1 MSIFDSFERKHDYLV
16 CVDSDGCVMDTM
28 NCKHFHCFGP
38 CMVTEWG
45 LEEWKEEILDR
56 WNVINLFSMTRGIN
70 RFKGLAMA
78 LGEIDKQ
85 YKPITGIAALQHWAD
100 TAPAL
105 SNDAVAKMAAEA
117 TDADAKL
124 VFEKALSWS
133 KAVNTAIVKL
143 DESLKV
149 PYNGAKEGLAAAHT
163 FADVA
168 MVSSANRD
176 AVEEEWGKFG
186 LLEHTDIVLA
196 QDVGSKAACI
206 KEMLKFGYD
215 VNKVVMIGDAP
226 GDCDAAEKN
235 GVHYYPILVNHEKES
250 WDEAIAVAFGKLMGR
265 SQTFIGAVVG
275 NLQCFIQLHNGS
287 VDCLGPV
294 QSLGQHQLGIGV
306 FRSGRSLGSTVVGQS
321 RSGIS
326 PVDQCIHT
334 GNFGILAV
342 DLLQCHGQSLETVD
356 AAGHGEQVDDIPAV
370 QNLILPLFQA
380 PLGDHTGTEAVK
392 MLAIHGVHDAAVR
405 VYTDQVVV
413 LSFKGIKNRHSYTF
427 PAITYGYRTCRS
439 MRRWGQCP

>member
-38 CMVTEWG
+38 CMVAEWD
-45 LEEWKEEILDR
+45 LQEWKEPILER

-85 YKPITGIAALQHWAD
+85 YKPIAGIAALQHWVEV
-100 TAPAL
+100 APAL
-105 SNDAVAKMAAEA
+105 SNDGVAKAAAEA

-133 KAVNTAIVKL
+133 KAVNAAIVKL

-149 PYNGAKEGLAAAHT
+149 PYDGAKEGLAAAHA

-215 VNKVVMIGDAP
+215 IDKVVMVGDAP

-250 WDEAIAVAFGKLMGR
+250 WDEAIAVAFGKLQSGDY
-265 SQTFIGAVVG
+265 SEYGAEMKQKF
-275 NLQCFIQLHNGS
+275 L
-287 VDCLGPV
+287 
-294 QSLGQHQLGIGV
+294 
-306 FRSGRSLGSTVVGQS
+306 
-321 RSGIS
+321 
-326 PVDQCIHT
+326 
-334 GNFGILAV
+334 
-342 DLLQCHGQSLETVD
+342 
-356 AAGHGEQVDDIPAV
+356 
-370 QNLILPLFQA
+370 QNL
-380 PLGDHTGTEAVK
+380 GG
-392 MLAIHGVHDAAVR
+392 
-405 VYTDQVVV
+405 
-413 LSFKGIKNRHSYTF
+413 
-427 PAITYGYRTCRS
+427 
-439 MRRWGQCP
+439 

>member
-1 MSIFDSFERKHDYLV
+1 MSIFDTFERKHDYLV
-16 CVDSDGCVMDTM
+16 CVDSDGCVMNTM

-45 LEEWKEEILDR
+45 LEEWQGEILDR

-85 YKPITGIAALQHWAD
+85 YKSIAGIEALQHWAA

-105 SNDAVAKMAAEA
+105 SNDAVAKAAAEA
-117 TDADAKL
+117 EDPDAKL
-124 VFEKALSWS
+124 VLEKALSWS

-143 DESLKV
+143 DEALKI
-149 PYNGAKEGLAAAHT
+149 PYEGAKEGLAAAHA

-176 AVEEEWGKFG
+176 AVEDEWGKFG

-206 KEMLKFGYD
+206 AGMLKFGYD
-215 VNKVVMIGDAP
+215 PAKVVMIGDAP

-250 WDEAIAVAFGKLMGR
+250 WDEAIAVAFSKLQSGEYAEY
-265 SQTFIGAVVG
+265 GAVKKKEF
-275 NLQCFIQLHNGS
+275 L
-287 VDCLGPV
+287 
-294 QSLGQHQLGIGV
+294 
-306 FRSGRSLGSTVVGQS
+306 
-321 RSGIS
+321 
-326 PVDQCIHT
+326 
-334 GNFGILAV
+334 
-342 DLLQCHGQSLETVD
+342 
-356 AAGHGEQVDDIPAV
+356 
-370 QNLILPLFQA
+370 QNL
-380 PLGDHTGTEAVK
+380 GG
-392 MLAIHGVHDAAVR
+392 
-405 VYTDQVVV
+405 
-413 LSFKGIKNRHSYTF
+413 
-427 PAITYGYRTCRS
+427 
-439 MRRWGQCP
+439 

>member
-38 CMVTEWG
+38 CMVAEWG
-45 LEEWKEEILDR
+45 LEEWKDEILER

-78 LGEIDKQ
+78 LGEIHEK
-85 YKPITGIAALQHWAD
+85 YTPIAGIAALQHWAD

-105 SNDAVAKMAAEA
+105 SNDAVAKAAEA
-117 TDADAKL
+117 ADGEAKL
-124 VFEKALSWS
+124 VLQKALAWS
-133 KAVNTAIVKL
+133 KAVNAAIVAL

-149 PYNGAKEGLAAAHT
+149 PYNGAKEGLAAAHA

-186 LLEHTDIVLA
+186 LLAHTDIVLA

-206 KEMLKFGYD
+206 AEMLKFGYD
-215 VNKVVMIGDAP
+215 PQKVVMIGDAP

-250 WDEAIAVAFGKLMGR
+250 WDEAINLAFAKL
-265 SQTFIGAVVG
+265 
-275 NLQCFIQLHNGS
+275 
-287 VDCLGPV
+287 
-294 QSLGQHQLGIGV
+294 
-306 FRSGRSLGSTVVGQS
+306 RSGDYAPYGAEKKQAFLRNLGG
-321 RSGIS
+321 
-326 PVDQCIHT
+326 
-334 GNFGILAV
+334 
-342 DLLQCHGQSLETVD
+342 
-356 AAGHGEQVDDIPAV
+356 
-370 QNLILPLFQA
+370 
-380 PLGDHTGTEAVK
+380 
-392 MLAIHGVHDAAVR
+392 
-405 VYTDQVVV
+405 
-413 LSFKGIKNRHSYTF
+413 
-427 PAITYGYRTCRS
+427 
-439 MRRWGQCP
+439 

>member
-1 MSIFDSFERKHDYLV
+1 MSIFDSFVKKHDYLV

-78 LGEIDKQ
+78 LGEINEK
-85 YKPITGIAALQHWAD
+85 YKPIVGIAALQHWAD

-105 SNDAVAKMAAEA
+105 SNDEVAKAAAEA
-117 TDADAKL
+117 TDPDAKL
-124 VFEKALSWS
+124 VLSKALSWS
-133 KAVNTAIVKL
+133 KAVNAAIVDL

-206 KEMLKFGYD
+206 AAMLKFGYD
-215 VNKVVMIGDAP
+215 VNKVVMVGDAP

-250 WDEAIAVAFGKLMGR
+250 WDEAIAVAFDKLQSGDYAEY
-265 SQTFIGAVVG
+265 GAQKKQEFLR
-275 NLQCFIQLHNGS
+275 NLG
-287 VDCLGPV
+287 G
-294 QSLGQHQLGIGV
+294 
-306 FRSGRSLGSTVVGQS
+306 
-321 RSGIS
+321 
-326 PVDQCIHT
+326 
-334 GNFGILAV
+334 
-342 DLLQCHGQSLETVD
+342 
-356 AAGHGEQVDDIPAV
+356 
-370 QNLILPLFQA
+370 
-380 PLGDHTGTEAVK
+380 
-392 MLAIHGVHDAAVR
+392 
-405 VYTDQVVV
+405 
-413 LSFKGIKNRHSYTF
+413 
-427 PAITYGYRTCRS
+427 
-439 MRRWGQCP
+439 

>member
-45 LEEWKEEILDR
+45 LEEWKDEILDR

-78 LGEIDKQ
+78 LSEINEK
-85 YKPITGIAALQHWAD
+85 YTTITGVAALQHWAD

-105 SNDAVAKMAAEA
+105 SNDAVAKAAD
-117 TDADAKL
+117 DASDPDAKL
-124 VFEKALSWS
+124 VLQKALSWS
-133 KAVNTAIVKL
+133 KAVNAAIVEL
-143 DESLKV
+143 SEELKV

-206 KEMLKFGYD
+206 AEMLKFGYD
-215 VNKVVMIGDAP
+215 TKNVVMIGDAP

-235 GVHYYPILVNHEKES
+235 GVWYFPILVNHEKSS
-250 WDEAIAVAFGKLMGR
+250 WDEAIAVAFGKLQNGEYAEYEAKKKKE
-265 SQTFIGAVVG
+265 FLA
-275 NLQCFIQLHNGS
+275 NLG
-287 VDCLGPV
+287 G
-294 QSLGQHQLGIGV
+294 
-306 FRSGRSLGSTVVGQS
+306 
-321 RSGIS
+321 
-326 PVDQCIHT
+326 
-334 GNFGILAV
+334 
-342 DLLQCHGQSLETVD
+342 
-356 AAGHGEQVDDIPAV
+356 
-370 QNLILPLFQA
+370 
-380 PLGDHTGTEAVK
+380 
-392 MLAIHGVHDAAVR
+392 
-405 VYTDQVVV
+405 
-413 LSFKGIKNRHSYTF
+413 
-427 PAITYGYRTCRS
+427 
-439 MRRWGQCP
+439 

>member
-1 MSIFDSFERKHDYLV
+1 MSIFDTFERKHDYLV

-28 NCKHFHCFGP
+28 NCKHFNCFGP

-45 LEEWKEEILDR
+45 LEQWKEEILDR

-78 LGEIDKQ
+78 LKEIDGK
-85 YKPITGIAALQHWAD
+85 YTRIAGVDALVHWAD

-105 SNDAVAKMAAEA
+105 SNDGAAKAAEA
-117 TDADAKL
+117 AEDADAKL
-124 VFEKALSWS
+124 VLTKALNWS
-133 KAVNTAIVKL
+133 KAVNAAIVEL

-149 PYNGAKEGLAAAHT
+149 PYDGAKEGLAAAHQ

-215 VNKVVMIGDAP
+215 LDKVVMVGDAP

-235 GVHYYPILVNHEKES
+235 GVYYYPILVNHEKAS
-250 WDEAIAVAFGKLMGR
+250 WDEAIAVAFGKLQSGEYAEY
-265 SQTFIGAVVG
+265 GAEMKQKF
-275 NLQCFIQLHNGS
+275 L
-287 VDCLGPV
+287 
-294 QSLGQHQLGIGV
+294 
-306 FRSGRSLGSTVVGQS
+306 
-321 RSGIS
+321 
-326 PVDQCIHT
+326 
-334 GNFGILAV
+334 
-342 DLLQCHGQSLETVD
+342 
-356 AAGHGEQVDDIPAV
+356 
-370 QNLILPLFQA
+370 QNL
-380 PLGDHTGTEAVK
+380 GG
-392 MLAIHGVHDAAVR
+392 
-405 VYTDQVVV
+405 
-413 LSFKGIKNRHSYTF
+413 
-427 PAITYGYRTCRS
+427 
-439 MRRWGQCP
+439 

>member
-1 MSIFDSFERKHDYLV
+1 MSIFDSFEKKHDYLV

-38 CMVTEWG
+38 CMVDEWELG
-45 LEEWKEEILDR
+45 EWKDAILDR

-78 LGEIDKQ
+78 LSEIHEQ
-85 YKPITGIAALQHWAD
+85 YTPIAGIEALRHWAD

-105 SNDAVAKMAAEA
+105 SNDAVAKAADEA
-117 TDADAKL
+117 SDPDAKL
-124 VFEKALSWS
+124 VLGKALSWS
-133 KAVNTAIVKL
+133 KAVNAAIVQL

-149 PYNGAKEGLAAAHT
+149 PYNGAKEGLAAAHN

-206 KEMLKFGYD
+206 AEMLKFGYD
-215 VNKVVMIGDAP
+215 PAKVVMVGDAP

-250 WDEAIAVAFGKLMGR
+250 WDEAIAVAFGKLQDG
-265 SQTFIGAVVG
+265 SYAAYGAEKKQEFLR
-275 NLQCFIQLHNGS
+275 NLG
-287 VDCLGPV
+287 G
-294 QSLGQHQLGIGV
+294 
-306 FRSGRSLGSTVVGQS
+306 
-321 RSGIS
+321 
-326 PVDQCIHT
+326 
-334 GNFGILAV
+334 
-342 DLLQCHGQSLETVD
+342 
-356 AAGHGEQVDDIPAV
+356 
-370 QNLILPLFQA
+370 
-380 PLGDHTGTEAVK
+380 
-392 MLAIHGVHDAAVR
+392 
-405 VYTDQVVV
+405 
-413 LSFKGIKNRHSYTF
+413 
-427 PAITYGYRTCRS
+427 
-439 MRRWGQCP
+439 

>member
-1 MSIFDSFERKHDYLV
+1 MSIFDTFERKHDYLV

-38 CMVTEWG
+38 CMVTEWS
-45 LEEWKEEILDR
+45 LEQWKDEILER
-56 WNVINLFSMTRGIN
+56 WNEINLFSMTRGIN

-78 LGEIDKQ
+78 LGEINEK

-105 SNDAVAKMAAEA
+105 SNDAVAKAAAEA
-117 TDADAKL
+117 TDPDAKL
-124 VFEKALSWS
+124 VFGKALSWS
-133 KAVNTAIVKL
+133 KAVNAAIVDL

-149 PYNGAKEGLAAAHT
+149 PYDGAKEGLAAAHV

-206 KEMLKFGYD
+206 KDMLKFGYD
-215 VNKVVMIGDAP
+215 LDKVVMVGDAP

-250 WDEAIAVAFGKLMGR
+250 WDEAIAVGFGKLQSGEYAEY
-265 SQTFIGAVVG
+265 GAQKKREF
-275 NLQCFIQLHNGS
+275 L
-287 VDCLGPV
+287 
-294 QSLGQHQLGIGV
+294 
-306 FRSGRSLGSTVVGQS
+306 
-321 RSGIS
+321 
-326 PVDQCIHT
+326 
-334 GNFGILAV
+334 
-342 DLLQCHGQSLETVD
+342 
-356 AAGHGEQVDDIPAV
+356 
-370 QNLILPLFQA
+370 QNL
-380 PLGDHTGTEAVK
+380 GG
-392 MLAIHGVHDAAVR
+392 
-405 VYTDQVVV
+405 
-413 LSFKGIKNRHSYTF
+413 
-427 PAITYGYRTCRS
+427 
-439 MRRWGQCP
+439 

>member
-1 MSIFDSFERKHDYLV
+1 MSIFDTFERKHDYLV

-28 NCKHFHCFGP
+28 NCKHFNCFGP
-38 CMVTEWG
+38 CMVAEWG
-45 LEEWKEEILDR
+45 LEEWKDEILDR

-78 LGEIDKQ
+78 LGEINEK
-85 YKPITGIAALQHWAD
+85 YTKIVGIEALQHWAD

-105 SNDAVAKMAAEA
+105 SNDGAAKAAAEA
-117 TDADAKL
+117 EDEVTKL
-124 VFEKALSWS
+124 VLTKALNWS
-133 KAVNTAIVKL
+133 KAVNAAIVEL

-149 PYNGAKEGLAAAHT
+149 PYDGAKEGLAAAHE

-215 VNKVVMIGDAP
+215 LDKVVMVGDAP

-250 WDEAIAVAFGKLMGR
+250 WDEAIAVAFGKLQSGEYAAY
-265 SQTFIGAVVG
+265 GAEMKQKF
-275 NLQCFIQLHNGS
+275 L
-287 VDCLGPV
+287 
-294 QSLGQHQLGIGV
+294 
-306 FRSGRSLGSTVVGQS
+306 
-321 RSGIS
+321 
-326 PVDQCIHT
+326 
-334 GNFGILAV
+334 
-342 DLLQCHGQSLETVD
+342 
-356 AAGHGEQVDDIPAV
+356 
-370 QNLILPLFQA
+370 QNL
-380 PLGDHTGTEAVK
+380 GG
-392 MLAIHGVHDAAVR
+392 
-405 VYTDQVVV
+405 
-413 LSFKGIKNRHSYTF
+413 
-427 PAITYGYRTCRS
+427 
-439 MRRWGQCP
+439 

>member
-78 LGEIDKQ
+78 LGEINEK
-85 YKPITGIAALQHWAD
+85 YRPIEGIAHLQHWAD

-105 SNDAVAKMAAEA
+105 SNDAVAAAAANAECTEA
-117 TDADAKL
+117 KI

-133 KAVNTAIVKL
+133 KAVNASIVKL
-143 DESLKV
+143 PEELKV
-149 PYNGAKEGLAAAHT
+149 PYEGAKEGLAAAHT

-206 KEMLKFGYD
+206 AEMLKFGYD
-215 VNKVVMIGDAP
+215 PRKVVMVGDAP

-235 GVHYYPILVNHEKES
+235 GVWYYPILVNHEKSS
-250 WDEAIAVAFGKLMGR
+250 WDEAIATAFGKLQNGEYAEYEV
-265 SQTFIGAVVG
+265 QKKKEFLA
-275 NLQCFIQLHNGS
+275 NLG
-287 VDCLGPV
+287 G
-294 QSLGQHQLGIGV
+294 
-306 FRSGRSLGSTVVGQS
+306 
-321 RSGIS
+321 
-326 PVDQCIHT
+326 
-334 GNFGILAV
+334 
-342 DLLQCHGQSLETVD
+342 
-356 AAGHGEQVDDIPAV
+356 
-370 QNLILPLFQA
+370 
-380 PLGDHTGTEAVK
+380 
-392 MLAIHGVHDAAVR
+392 
-405 VYTDQVVV
+405 
-413 LSFKGIKNRHSYTF
+413 
-427 PAITYGYRTCRS
+427 
-439 MRRWGQCP
+439 